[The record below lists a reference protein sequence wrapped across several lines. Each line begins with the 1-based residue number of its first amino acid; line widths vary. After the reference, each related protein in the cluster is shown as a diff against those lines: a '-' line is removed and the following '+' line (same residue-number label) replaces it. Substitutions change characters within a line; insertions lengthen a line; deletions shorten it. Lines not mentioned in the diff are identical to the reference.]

1 MRNSLLEVKTMNK
14 KSKLL
19 RKLNIGIMKVD
30 LWSRVVDF
38 ALWLA
43 KTAHEK
49 AKKNFYKNQQLA
61 AEMAEEDYSEDLR
74 IQFEQISKTEL

>member
-1 MRNSLLEVKTMNK
+1 MSK

-19 RKLNIGIMKVD
+19 RKLSMGIMKVD
-30 LWSRVVDF
+30 LWNRVVDF

-43 KTAHEK
+43 KTAHEE

-61 AEMAEEDYSEDLR
+61 AEMCKEDYSEELKS
-74 IQFEQISKTEL
+74 QFEEISKTEL

>member
-1 MRNSLLEVKTMNK
+1 MNK

-19 RKLNIGIMKVD
+19 RKLNMGIMKVD
-30 LWSRVVDF
+30 LWNRVVDF

-43 KTAHEK
+43 KTAHAE

-61 AEMAEEDYSEDLR
+61 TEMAKEDYSEDLR